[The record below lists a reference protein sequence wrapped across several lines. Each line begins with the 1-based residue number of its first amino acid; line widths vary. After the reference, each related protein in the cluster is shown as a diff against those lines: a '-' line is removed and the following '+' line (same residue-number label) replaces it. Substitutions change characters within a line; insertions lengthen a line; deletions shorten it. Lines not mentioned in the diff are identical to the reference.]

1 MGNIMA
7 TSSHSNPNQAPE
19 EADTTLP
26 SATPLKQAASSLP
39 NHPSTPG
46 AIVTTVTPGMPPAA
60 ADRLDVDIANR
71 ANALSNM
78 QCVVDL
84 ADSVVCIADDLHER
98 ILPEI
103 AGYNDRTMPD
113 AQKALM
119 RALTD
124 DERLLR
130 QYAHA
135 LYADAATF
143 VIQDLK
149 EPQHRLMALT
159 ADAAEK
165 IRRIGVIQ
173 GPVFDSGRCA
183 GENTAPQRR
192 TQHAQAGLNSQDL
205 NPSGCRCTK
214 GVNRALLAR
223 SGNHVRQARW
233 IEIGPVSSHD
243 IALRTLD
250 MMCA

>member
-1 MGNIMA
+1 MA

-98 ILPEI
+98 ILQEI

-165 IRRIGVIQ
+165 IRRIGVI
-173 GPVFDSGRCA
+173 
-183 GENTAPQRR
+183 GEVTGLVGGILLLVGSIARGQFSQVGAALEKIQLHNAALNTLKPGSTAK
-192 TQHAQAGLNSQDL
+192 T
-205 NPSGCRCTK
+205 
-214 GVNRALLAR
+214 
-223 SGNHVRQARW
+223 
-233 IEIGPVSSHD
+233 
-243 IALRTLD
+243 
-250 MMCA
+250 

>member
-7 TSSHSNPNQAPE
+7 TSSHSNPDQASD
-19 EADTTLP
+19 DTGT
-26 SATPLKQAASSLP
+26 TPTSVTSRQPAASPLP
-39 NHPSTPG
+39 KKPPTPD

-60 ADRLDVDIANR
+60 ADRLDVDGAPR
-71 ANALSNM
+71 ANALSTM

-98 ILPEI
+98 ILQEI

-159 ADAAEK
+159 AEAAEK
-165 IRRIGVIQ
+165 IRRIGVIGEVTGLVGGILLLVGSIARGQ
-173 GPVFDSGRCA
+173 FSQVGAALKKIQLHNAALKTLKPDS
-183 GENTAPQRR
+183 TAR
-192 TQHAQAGLNSQDL
+192 T
-205 NPSGCRCTK
+205 
-214 GVNRALLAR
+214 
-223 SGNHVRQARW
+223 
-233 IEIGPVSSHD
+233 
-243 IALRTLD
+243 
-250 MMCA
+250 

>member
-98 ILPEI
+98 ILQEI
-103 AGYNDRTMPD
+103 SGYNDRTMPD

-159 ADAAEK
+159 AEAAEK
-165 IRRIGVIQ
+165 IRRIGVI
-173 GPVFDSGRCA
+173 
-183 GENTAPQRR
+183 GEVTGLVGGILLLIGSIARGQFSQVGAALEKIQLHNAALNTLKPGSTAK
-192 TQHAQAGLNSQDL
+192 T
-205 NPSGCRCTK
+205 
-214 GVNRALLAR
+214 
-223 SGNHVRQARW
+223 
-233 IEIGPVSSHD
+233 
-243 IALRTLD
+243 
-250 MMCA
+250 

>member
-1 MGNIMA
+1 MA
-7 TSSHSNPNQAPE
+7 TSSHSNPDPASDDANM
-19 EADTTLP
+19 TLP
-26 SATPLKQAASSLP
+26 STTPRQQAATAGV
-39 NHPSTPG
+39 NVDG
-46 AIVTTVTPGMPPAA
+46 AA
-60 ADRLDVDIANR
+60 R

-98 ILPEI
+98 ILQEI

-135 LYADAATF
+135 LYADAAIF

-165 IRRIGVIQ
+165 IRRIGVI
-173 GPVFDSGRCA
+173 
-183 GENTAPQRR
+183 GEVTGLVGGILLLVGSIARGQFSQVGAALEKIQLHNATLKTLKPGSTAK
-192 TQHAQAGLNSQDL
+192 T
-205 NPSGCRCTK
+205 
-214 GVNRALLAR
+214 
-223 SGNHVRQARW
+223 
-233 IEIGPVSSHD
+233 
-243 IALRTLD
+243 
-250 MMCA
+250 

>member
-1 MGNIMA
+1 MA
-7 TSSHSNPNQAPE
+7 TSSHSNPDPASDDAN
-19 EADTTLP
+19 TTP
-26 SATPLKQAASSLP
+26 PVTTPRQHAASSLL
-39 NHPSTPG
+39 HQASTPD
-46 AIVTTVTPGMPPAA
+46 AIVATVMPGMPPAA
-60 ADRLDVDIANR
+60 QQAAADEHDVDGAAR

-98 ILPEI
+98 ILQEI
-103 AGYNDRTMPD
+103 ASYNDRTMPD
-113 AQKALM
+113 EQKALM

-149 EPQHRLMALT
+149 EPQHRLMTLT

-165 IRRIGVIQ
+165 IRRIGVI
-173 GPVFDSGRCA
+173 
-183 GENTAPQRR
+183 GEVTGLVGGILLLVGSIARGQFSQVGAALEKIQLHNATLKTLKPGSTAK
-192 TQHAQAGLNSQDL
+192 T
-205 NPSGCRCTK
+205 
-214 GVNRALLAR
+214 
-223 SGNHVRQARW
+223 
-233 IEIGPVSSHD
+233 
-243 IALRTLD
+243 
-250 MMCA
+250 

>member
-7 TSSHSNPNQAPE
+7 TSSHSNPDPASDGANM
-19 EADTTLP
+19 TLP
-26 SATPLKQAASSLP
+26 STTPRQQ
-39 NHPSTPG
+39 
-46 AIVTTVTPGMPPAA
+46 AA
-60 ADRLDVDIANR
+60 ADEHNVDGAAR
-71 ANALSNM
+71 ANALSDM

-98 ILPEI
+98 ILQEI

-143 VIQDLK
+143 VISDLK

-165 IRRIGVIQ
+165 IRRIGVI
-173 GPVFDSGRCA
+173 GEVTGLVSGILLLVGSIARGQFSQVGA
-183 GENTAPQRR
+183 ALEKIRLHNATLKTLKPGSTAK
-192 TQHAQAGLNSQDL
+192 T
-205 NPSGCRCTK
+205 
-214 GVNRALLAR
+214 
-223 SGNHVRQARW
+223 
-233 IEIGPVSSHD
+233 
-243 IALRTLD
+243 
-250 MMCA
+250 

>member
-7 TSSHSNPNQAPE
+7 TSSHSNTDQASG

-26 SATPLKQAASSLP
+26 SATPRQEAASSLP
-39 NHPSTPG
+39 NQPPMPK

-98 ILPEI
+98 ILQEI
-103 AGYNDRTMPD
+103 SGYNDRTMPD

-165 IRRIGVIQ
+165 IRRIGIIGEVTGLVGGILLLVGSIARGQFSKVGAALEKIQ
-173 GPVFDSGRCA
+173 LHNA
-183 GENTAPQRR
+183 ALNTLKPGSTAK
-192 TQHAQAGLNSQDL
+192 T
-205 NPSGCRCTK
+205 
-214 GVNRALLAR
+214 
-223 SGNHVRQARW
+223 
-233 IEIGPVSSHD
+233 
-243 IALRTLD
+243 
-250 MMCA
+250 

>member
-7 TSSHSNPNQAPE
+7 TSSHSNPDPASD
-19 EADTTLP
+19 DTGTTP
-26 SATPLKQAASSLP
+26 TSATSRQQAASSLP
-39 NHPSTPG
+39 NQPPAPD

-60 ADRLDVDIANR
+60 ADRLDVDGGPR
-71 ANALSNM
+71 ANALSTM

-98 ILPEI
+98 ILQEI

-165 IRRIGVIQ
+165 IRRIGVI
-173 GPVFDSGRCA
+173 
-183 GENTAPQRR
+183 GEVTGLVGGILLLVGSIARGQFSKVGAALEKIQLHNATLKTLKPGSTAK
-192 TQHAQAGLNSQDL
+192 T
-205 NPSGCRCTK
+205 
-214 GVNRALLAR
+214 
-223 SGNHVRQARW
+223 
-233 IEIGPVSSHD
+233 
-243 IALRTLD
+243 
-250 MMCA
+250 

>member
-7 TSSHSNPNQAPE
+7 TSSHSNPDPASDDAN
-19 EADTTLP
+19 TTLP
-26 SATPLKQAASSLP
+26 STTPRQQAA
-39 NHPSTPG
+39 
-46 AIVTTVTPGMPPAA
+46 AA
-60 ADRLDVDIANR
+60 GCDVDGAAR

-98 ILPEI
+98 ILQEI

-143 VIQDLK
+143 VIRDLR

-165 IRRIGVIQ
+165 IRRIGVI
-173 GPVFDSGRCA
+173 
-183 GENTAPQRR
+183 GEVTGLVGGILLLVGSIARGQFSQVGAALEKIQLHNATLKTLKPGSTAR
-192 TQHAQAGLNSQDL
+192 T
-205 NPSGCRCTK
+205 
-214 GVNRALLAR
+214 
-223 SGNHVRQARW
+223 
-233 IEIGPVSSHD
+233 
-243 IALRTLD
+243 
-250 MMCA
+250 

>member
-1 MGNIMA
+1 MA
-7 TSSHSNPNQAPE
+7 TFSHSNPDPASDDAN
-19 EADTTLP
+19 TTP
-26 SATPLKQAASSLP
+26 PVTTPRQQAASSLL
-39 NHPSTPG
+39 HQPSTPD
-46 AIVTTVTPGMPPAA
+46 AIVATVTPDMPPAA
-60 ADRLDVDIANR
+60 QQAAADEHDVDGAAR

-98 ILPEI
+98 ILQEI

-165 IRRIGVIQ
+165 IRRIGVISEVTGLVGGILLLVGSIARGHFSQ
-173 GPVFDSGRCA
+173 VGAALEKIQLHNAILKTLKPGS
-183 GENTAPQRR
+183 TAK
-192 TQHAQAGLNSQDL
+192 T
-205 NPSGCRCTK
+205 
-214 GVNRALLAR
+214 
-223 SGNHVRQARW
+223 
-233 IEIGPVSSHD
+233 
-243 IALRTLD
+243 
-250 MMCA
+250 

>member
-1 MGNIMA
+1 MA
-7 TSSHSNPNQAPE
+7 TSSHSNPDQASD
-19 EADTTLP
+19 DTGTTP
-26 SATPLKQAASSLP
+26 TSATSRQPAASPLP
-39 NHPSTPG
+39 NQLSTPD

-60 ADRLDVDIANR
+60 ADGHDVDGASR

-98 ILPEI
+98 ILQEI

-159 ADAAEK
+159 AEAAEK
-165 IRRIGVIQ
+165 IRRIGVI
-173 GPVFDSGRCA
+173 
-183 GENTAPQRR
+183 GEVTGLVGGILLLVGSIARGHFSKVGAALEKIQLHNAALKTLKPGSTAK
-192 TQHAQAGLNSQDL
+192 T
-205 NPSGCRCTK
+205 
-214 GVNRALLAR
+214 
-223 SGNHVRQARW
+223 
-233 IEIGPVSSHD
+233 
-243 IALRTLD
+243 
-250 MMCA
+250 

>member
-7 TSSHSNPNQAPE
+7 TSSHSNPDQASD
-19 EADTTLP
+19 DTGTTP
-26 SATPLKQAASSLP
+26 TSATSRQQAASSLP
-39 NHPSTPG
+39 NQPPTPD
-46 AIVTTVTPGMPPAA
+46 AIVTTVKPGMPPAA
-60 ADRLDVDIANR
+60 ADRLDVDIATR

-98 ILPEI
+98 ILQEI
-103 AGYNDRTMPD
+103 AGYNDRTLPD

-165 IRRIGVIQ
+165 IRRIGVIGEVTGLVRGILLLVGSIARGQ
-173 GPVFDSGRCA
+173 FSQVGAALEKIQLHNATLKTLKPDS
-183 GENTAPQRR
+183 TAK
-192 TQHAQAGLNSQDL
+192 T
-205 NPSGCRCTK
+205 
-214 GVNRALLAR
+214 
-223 SGNHVRQARW
+223 
-233 IEIGPVSSHD
+233 
-243 IALRTLD
+243 
-250 MMCA
+250 

>member
-1 MGNIMA
+1 MA
-7 TSSHSNPNQAPE
+7 TSSHSNPDPASD
-19 EADTTLP
+19 DTSPTP
-26 SATPLKQAASSLP
+26 TSATSRQQAASSLP
-39 NHPSTPG
+39 NQPPMPE

-60 ADRLDVDIANR
+60 ADRLDVDSATR
-71 ANALSNM
+71 ANALSTM

-98 ILPEI
+98 ILQEI

-159 ADAAEK
+159 AEAAEK
-165 IRRIGVIQ
+165 IRRIGVIGEVTGLVGGILLLVGSIARGQ
-173 GPVFDSGRCA
+173 FSKVGAALEKIQLHNATLKTLKSGS
-183 GENTAPQRR
+183 TAK
-192 TQHAQAGLNSQDL
+192 T
-205 NPSGCRCTK
+205 
-214 GVNRALLAR
+214 
-223 SGNHVRQARW
+223 
-233 IEIGPVSSHD
+233 
-243 IALRTLD
+243 
-250 MMCA
+250 

>member
-7 TSSHSNPNQAPE
+7 TSSHSNPGPASD
-19 EADTTLP
+19 DTGTTP
-26 SATPLKQAASSLP
+26 TSATPRQRAASSLLNQP
-39 NHPSTPG
+39 PTPD
-46 AIVTTVTPGMPPAA
+46 AIVTTVKPGMPPAA
-60 ADRLDVDIANR
+60 ADRLDVDGAPR
-71 ANALSNM
+71 ANALSTM

-98 ILPEI
+98 ILQEI
-103 AGYNDRTMPD
+103 ACYNDRTMPD

-165 IRRIGVIQ
+165 IRRIGVI
-173 GPVFDSGRCA
+173 
-183 GENTAPQRR
+183 GEVTGLVGGILLLVGSIARGQFSKVGAALEKIQLHNATLKTLKPGSTAK
-192 TQHAQAGLNSQDL
+192 T
-205 NPSGCRCTK
+205 
-214 GVNRALLAR
+214 
-223 SGNHVRQARW
+223 
-233 IEIGPVSSHD
+233 
-243 IALRTLD
+243 
-250 MMCA
+250 

>member
-7 TSSHSNPNQAPE
+7 TSSHSNPDPASDDANM
-19 EADTTLP
+19 TLP
-26 SATPLKQAASSLP
+26 STTPRQQAA
-39 NHPSTPG
+39 
-46 AIVTTVTPGMPPAA
+46 AA
-60 ADRLDVDIANR
+60 GRDVDGAAR

-98 ILPEI
+98 ILQEI

-143 VIQDLK
+143 VIQDLN

-165 IRRIGVIQ
+165 IRRIGIIGEVTGLVGGILLLVGSIARGQFSQVGAALEKIQ
-173 GPVFDSGRCA
+173 LHNATLKTLKPDS
-183 GENTAPQRR
+183 TAK
-192 TQHAQAGLNSQDL
+192 T
-205 NPSGCRCTK
+205 
-214 GVNRALLAR
+214 
-223 SGNHVRQARW
+223 
-233 IEIGPVSSHD
+233 
-243 IALRTLD
+243 
-250 MMCA
+250 

>member
-7 TSSHSNPNQAPE
+7 TSSHSNPDPASDDAN
-19 EADTTLP
+19 TTP
-26 SATPLKQAASSLP
+26 PVTTPRQQAASPLP
-39 NHPSTPG
+39 NQPSTPDV
-46 AIVTTVTPGMPPAA
+46 IVTTVMPGMLPAA
-60 ADRLDVDIANR
+60 QQATADEHDVDGAAR

-98 ILPEI
+98 ILQEI
-103 AGYNDRTMPD
+103 ASYNDRTMPD

-165 IRRIGVIQ
+165 IRRIGVIGEVTGLVGGILLLVGSIARGQ
-173 GPVFDSGRCA
+173 FSQVGAALEKIQLHNATLKTLKPDS
-183 GENTAPQRR
+183 TAK
-192 TQHAQAGLNSQDL
+192 T
-205 NPSGCRCTK
+205 
-214 GVNRALLAR
+214 
-223 SGNHVRQARW
+223 
-233 IEIGPVSSHD
+233 
-243 IALRTLD
+243 
-250 MMCA
+250 

>member
-7 TSSHSNPNQAPE
+7 TSSHSNPDPASD
-19 EADTTLP
+19 DTGTTP
-26 SATPLKQAASSLP
+26 TSATPRQQAASSLLNQP
-39 NHPSTPG
+39 PTPD
-46 AIVTTVTPGMPPAA
+46 AIVTTVKPGMPPAA
-60 ADRLDVDIANR
+60 ADRLDVDGAPR
-71 ANALSNM
+71 ANALSTM

-98 ILPEI
+98 ILQEI

-165 IRRIGVIQ
+165 IRRIGVI
-173 GPVFDSGRCA
+173 
-183 GENTAPQRR
+183 GEVTGLVGGILLLVGSIARGQFSKVGAALEKIQLHNATLKTLKPGSTAK
-192 TQHAQAGLNSQDL
+192 T
-205 NPSGCRCTK
+205 
-214 GVNRALLAR
+214 
-223 SGNHVRQARW
+223 
-233 IEIGPVSSHD
+233 
-243 IALRTLD
+243 
-250 MMCA
+250 

>member
-7 TSSHSNPNQAPE
+7 TSSHSNQNQAPE

-60 ADRLDVDIANR
+60 ADRLDVDIATR

-98 ILPEI
+98 ILQEI

-143 VIQDLK
+143 VIQDIK

-159 ADAAEK
+159 AEAAEK
-165 IRRIGVIQ
+165 IRRIGIIGEVTGLVGGILLLVGSIARGQFSTVGAALEKIQ
-173 GPVFDSGRCA
+173 LHNA
-183 GENTAPQRR
+183 ALNTLKPGSTAK
-192 TQHAQAGLNSQDL
+192 T
-205 NPSGCRCTK
+205 
-214 GVNRALLAR
+214 
-223 SGNHVRQARW
+223 
-233 IEIGPVSSHD
+233 
-243 IALRTLD
+243 
-250 MMCA
+250 

>member
-7 TSSHSNPNQAPE
+7 TSSHSNPDLASDDAN
-19 EADTTLP
+19 TTP
-26 SATPLKQAASSLP
+26 PVTMPRQQAAAGE
-39 NHPSTPG
+39 H
-46 AIVTTVTPGMPPAA
+46 
-60 ADRLDVDIANR
+60 DVDGAAR

-98 ILPEI
+98 ILQEI

-159 ADAAEK
+159 AEAAEK
-165 IRRIGVIQ
+165 IRRIGVI
-173 GPVFDSGRCA
+173 
-183 GENTAPQRR
+183 GEVTGLVGGILLLVGSIARGQFSKVGAALEKIQLHNATLKTLKPGSTAK
-192 TQHAQAGLNSQDL
+192 T
-205 NPSGCRCTK
+205 
-214 GVNRALLAR
+214 
-223 SGNHVRQARW
+223 
-233 IEIGPVSSHD
+233 
-243 IALRTLD
+243 
-250 MMCA
+250 

>member
-7 TSSHSNPNQAPE
+7 TSSHSNPNPASG
-19 EADTTLP
+19 EADTTP
-26 SATPLKQAASSLP
+26 TSSTPLEQAASSLP
-39 NHPSTPG
+39 NQPPMPE
-46 AIVTTVTPGMPPAA
+46 AIVTTVPPGMPPAA
-60 ADRLDVDIANR
+60 ADAHGVVSATR

-98 ILPEI
+98 ILQEI
-103 AGYNDRTMPD
+103 ARYNDRTMPD

-159 ADAAEK
+159 AEAAEK
-165 IRRIGVIQ
+165 IRRIGVIGEVTGLVGGILLLVGSIARGQ
-173 GPVFDSGRCA
+173 FSKVGAALEKIQLHNATLKTLKPDS
-183 GENTAPQRR
+183 TAK
-192 TQHAQAGLNSQDL
+192 S
-205 NPSGCRCTK
+205 
-214 GVNRALLAR
+214 
-223 SGNHVRQARW
+223 
-233 IEIGPVSSHD
+233 
-243 IALRTLD
+243 
-250 MMCA
+250 

>member
-1 MGNIMA
+1 MA
-7 TSSHSNPNQAPE
+7 TSSHSNPDHGASDEANTPPPPAAPRQ
-19 EADTTLP
+19 
-26 SATPLKQAASSLP
+26 QAASPLP
-39 NHPSTPG
+39 NQPSTPD
-46 AIVTTVTPGMPPAA
+46 AIVATVTPGMPPAA
-60 ADRLDVDIANR
+60 QQAAATGFDTDGANR
-71 ANALSNM
+71 ANALSTM

-84 ADSVVCIADDLHER
+84 ADGVVCIADDLHER
-98 ILPEI
+98 ILQEI

-159 ADAAEK
+159 AEAAEK
-165 IRRIGVIQ
+165 IRRIGVI
-173 GPVFDSGRCA
+173 
-183 GENTAPQRR
+183 GEVT
-192 TQHAQAGLNSQDL
+192 GLVGGILLLVGSIARGQFSQV
-205 NPSGCRCTK
+205 GA
-214 GVNRALLAR
+214 ALERIQLHNA
-223 SGNHVRQARW
+223 
-233 IEIGPVSSHD
+233 
-243 IALRTLD
+243 TLKTLKPGSP
-250 MMCA
+250 AKT